1 METFKRKLL
10 VPIDLSPSSVVV
22 ANYALAIA
30 ERHRMHVIFVY
41 VSSDVVISVTEEY
54 MYISPQRLTDAA
66 LMQDYHVWSTQL
78 IIGNATFEARISSDT
93 TIDQLHQFIQECSID
108 MVCTS
113 ANRKGVQD
121 RFIAPQII
129 QFITQCTVPVIVVP
143 PDYIP
148 QLHDEFVFFTNFRS
162 DDVASLQRIQ
172 KDLLHLPRLHI
183 LHITNDFS
191 IKKEQEMQQL
201 KDAIADLNIFTHIT
215 HGLVSSH
222 SILHFIK
229 EYIDTHP
236 NTLAII
242 HMTTSTNWF
251 QRLVQRSLTK
261 QLLHLPKLPFVVV

>member
-1 METFKRKLL
+1 METLKRKLL
-10 VPIDLSPSSVVV
+10 VPIDLSPASVAV

-41 VSSDVVISVTEEY
+41 VSTDMVISITEEY
-54 MYISPQRLTDAA
+54 MYIHDQRPNDTTILEE
-66 LMQDYHVWSTQL
+66 YRSWCTQL
-78 IIGNATFEARISSDT
+78 ITRKATFEARIVADT
-93 TIDQLHQFIQECSID
+93 TIDQLHELVAALGID

-113 ANRKGVQD
+113 AKRNGINE

-129 QFITQCTVPVIVVP
+129 QFITKCSVPVIVVP
-143 PDYIP
+143 PDYTP
-148 QLHDEFVFFTNFRS
+148 QLHDEFVFFTNFRA
-162 DDVASLQRIQ
+162 DDITSLQRIQ
-172 KDLLHLPRLHI
+172 KELMHLSRLHI

-191 IKKEQEMQQL
+191 FKKEQEIQQL
-201 KDAIADLNIFTHIT
+201 KDAIAALNIFTHIT

-242 HMTTSTNWF
+242 HMTASGHWL

-261 QLLHLPKLPFVVV
+261 QLLHLPNRPFVVI